1 MRVKTRVALDAAEV
15 ADELRG
21 PAHVRG
27 VCRVAREPQRDVRLD
42 GRRQVRGAA
51 VEGRPGS
58 VLALLRADPACGRV
72 LLLGR
77 EDAEEVADEE
87 ILGVDRHV
95 RLQLALPPAVRVLE
109 REQVPAAARE
119 RAAGRRRDAARR

>member
-1 MRVKTRVALDAAEV
+1 MRVKTRVRSTPPRSRTSSAALRMCAASGES
-15 ADELRG
+15 
-21 PAHVRG
+21 PASRSATYASTVVDRS
-27 VCRVAREPQRDVRLD
+27 
-42 GRRQVRGAA
+42 RGAG
-51 VEGRPGS
+51 VEGRPAS

-95 RLQLALPPAVRVLE
+95 RLQFALPPAVRVLE
-109 REQVPAAARE
+109 RRAGAGCRARA
-119 RAAGRRRDAARR
+119 RAGRRRDAGTR